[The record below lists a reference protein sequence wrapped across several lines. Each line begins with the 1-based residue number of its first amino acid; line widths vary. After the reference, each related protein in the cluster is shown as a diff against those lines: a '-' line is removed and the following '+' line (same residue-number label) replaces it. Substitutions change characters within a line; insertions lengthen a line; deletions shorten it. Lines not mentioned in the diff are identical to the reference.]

1 MATMKENAH
10 YNKTHYCRCQT
21 KAIATVYREMSQEK
35 KDIAEEMGFGALA
48 HVSEMNVSNT
58 LLIELLDRFDV
69 ERGYLKTLQGT
80 IYITP
85 RKIRN
90 VLDMSVE
97 GEENQKKFKKTFV
110 VFIQKCFLL
119 PTTVSVA
126 SPIHKPPIFH
136 VNNIRECDWTKHVLN
151 FLMKGV
157 ENKRE
162 GKKQSVDGCVFV
174 LILIYFHET
183 KFSRPFAP
191 DAPPAPWVAYWTRK
205 MIIERISSETTQ
217 PLVTRATP
225 KSEVQIVEFQ
235 QQTRSKPLE
244 VCPQEAEKQ
253 GFTVSLTSSVIED
266 LFKDDYVYEVSNE
279 EPLEQQQ
286 QPCEEPTEQQSKQ
299 ETPIDVCPPEPKK
312 QGVTGSLTSSVI
324 EEFFNDA
331 DVYPVFDEEQSQ
343 EPPMARQSEKETLIL
358 SSFDIAA
365 QPREREDDRPSFSL
379 GISPPAS
386 QPTQPSQKS
395 DS

>member
-1 MATMKENAH
+1 MMEL
-10 YNKTHYCRCQT
+10 
-21 KAIATVYREMSQEK
+21 SQQ
-35 KDIAEEMGFGALA
+35 
-48 HVSEMNVSNT
+48 T
-58 LLIELLDRFDV
+58 LLRISL
-69 ERGYLKTLQGT
+69 TLHRHKM
-80 IYITP
+80 ISLR
-85 RKIRN
+85 RKI
-90 VLDMSVE
+90 
-97 GEENQKKFKKTFV
+97 
-110 VFIQKCFLL
+110 
-119 PTTVSVA
+119 
-126 SPIHKPPIFH
+126 H
-136 VNNIRECDWTKHVLN
+136 
-151 FLMKGV
+151 
-157 ENKRE
+157 
-162 GKKQSVDGCVFV
+162 
-174 LILIYFHET
+174 
-183 KFSRPFAP
+183 
-191 DAPPAPWVAYWTRK
+191 
-205 MIIERISSETTQ
+205 
-217 PLVTRATP
+217 
-225 KSEVQIVEFQ
+225 
-235 QQTRSKPLE
+235 
-244 VCPQEAEKQ
+244 CPQEAEKQ

-266 LFKDDYVYEVSNE
+266 LFKDDYVYEQQAE
-279 EPLEQQQ
+279 EPPVQQQSEQEAPVNVRPLEQQQ